1 MAEKILIVDDE
12 LFIRRLLSEILK
24 KGGYEIIGEAVDG
37 KEAIEKYRS
46 LKPDLVTM
54 DILMPKRDGIGGIEA
69 VREIIKEDKEA
80 KILMVSALGQYS
92 LVVESIE
99 AGAKDFVTKP
109 FYSARVLE
117 AVKRVLKK

>member
-12 LFIRRLLSEILK
+12 IFVRKLLSEILK
-24 KGGYEIIGEAVDG
+24 KGGYEIVGEAKDG
-37 KEAIEKYRS
+37 KEGIEKYRS

-69 VREIIKEDKEA
+69 VRNIVKEDKDA

-99 AGAKDFVTKP
+99 AGARDFVTKP

-117 AVKRVLKK
+117 AVKRILNK

>member
-12 LFIRRLLSEILK
+12 IFVRKLLSEILK
-24 KGGYEIIGEAVDG
+24 KGGYEIVDEAKDG
-37 KEAIEKYRS
+37 KEGIEKYRS

-69 VREIIKEDKEA
+69 VRNIVKEDKDA

-99 AGAKDFVTKP
+99 AGARDFVTKP

-117 AVKRVLKK
+117 AVKRILNK